1 MTAPAP
7 RRSRLARIGL
17 AACCEVAGA
26 AAGCALVL
34 LAACTGGPASTSGTA
49 ELPTLSDATAAQK
62 RAQIRLQ
69 LAVGYYE
76 QGQLP
81 VALDEIK
88 KALAADPD
96 YADAYGVRALIY
108 MGMGETTLADDNFK
122 RAVQLAPNNP
132 DIANNYGS
140 FLCQNGR
147 AAESLRWFDAALAN
161 RQYASPAKALNNAG
175 SCALK
180 VKDHERAEKYLL
192 QALQRAPDQPSTN
205 ANLARVYY
213 ERRDYVRANFFITR
227 LGKVAKAD
235 SLTADVLWLAI
246 KVQHRLGDQAAVEGW
261 ATQLRRHHAASPEYA
276 AYQRGAFDE

>member
-1 MTAPAP
+1 MTAAAQC
-7 RRSRLARIGL
+7 RARSARLGSAGL
-17 AACCEVAGA
+17 LGA
-26 AAGCALVL
+26 LLPMLL
-34 LAACTGGPASTSGTA
+34 LAACTGGPAGTGAGDTSGRA
-49 ELPTLSDATAAQK
+49 DLPTLSDATAAQK
-62 RAQIRLQ
+62 RAQIRMQ

-88 KALAADPD
+88 KAIAADPG

-108 MGMGETTLADDNFK
+108 MGMGEATLADDNFK
-122 RAVQLAPNNP
+122 RALQLAPNNP

-140 FLCQNGR
+140 YLCQNGR
-147 AAESLRWFDAALAN
+147 VAESFRWFDAALAS
-161 RQYASPAKALNNAG
+161 RQYSSPVKAMNNAG

-180 VKDHERAEKYLL
+180 SKDYERAEQYLL
-192 QALQRAPDQPSTN
+192 QALQLAPDQPSTS

-213 ERRDYVRANFFITR
+213 ERRDYARANFFLTR
-227 LGKVAKAD
+227 LGKVARPD
-235 SLTADVLWLAI
+235 SLPADVLWLAVR
-246 KVQHRLGDQAAVEGW
+246 VQHRLGDKGAEEAW

>member
-1 MTAPAP
+1 MRGAAQ
-7 RRSRLARIGL
+7 RRVRLIGPL
-17 AACCEVAGA
+17 VAGMAACT
-26 AAGCALVL
+26 L
-34 LAACTGGPASTSGTA
+34 LAACAGPGGTANGAGATSGKA
-49 ELPTLSDATAAQK
+49 DLPTLSDATAAQK

-88 KALAADPD
+88 KAIDADPG

-108 MGMGETTLADDNFK
+108 MGMGETVLADDNFK
-122 RAVQLAPNNP
+122 RALALAPNNP
-132 DIANNYGS
+132 DVANNYGS

-147 AAESLRWFDAALAN
+147 VPESFRWFDAALAS

-180 VKDHERAEKYLL
+180 VKDLDRAEKYLL
-192 QALQRAPDQPSTN
+192 QALQLAPDQPSAN

-213 ERRDYVRANFFITR
+213 ERRDNVRANFFITR
-227 LGKVAKAD
+227 LGKIARAD

-246 KVQHRLGDQAAVEGW
+246 KVQHRLGDDGAEQQW
-261 ATQLRRHHAASPEYA
+261 ATQLRRRHAMSPEYA